1 MNRWWRLAC
10 ALAPLRWLR
19 SVLALVR
26 GVRLHPGAV
35 LISAAGRAV
44 LGRGAVIGPDVC
56 IDLGVRGRIQLGE
69 RSWLAAGT
77 YIETSSRVQIGED
90 STLQRRCSVNGEVR
104 IGRGCIL
111 APDVFISSGT
121 HPFRVAPHLPIREQ
135 ERRLAAGTLSAGAV
149 LDRPVWVQDDC
160 WLGVHAVVCP
170 GVTIGRGSVVGANAV
185 VVHDVPPYSVVAG
198 TPARVIGRRLDW
210 RPPARQCY
218 ERDEDAIYVLD
229 GRSVPGG
236 VALYAGGELVLA
248 VPETATRVTLRG
260 RCDASLALEVGED
273 RITLAAGDCAIEA
286 VASTQCAPAGS
297 RCVML
302 RRLDDSAGVLT
313 IVGLDAQ

>member
-1 MNRWWRLAC
+1 MNRWQRLVC
-10 ALAPLRWLR
+10 TFAPVRWLR
-19 SVLALVR
+19 SALALAR

-44 LGRGAVIGPDVC
+44 LGRGAVIGSGVR
-56 IDLGVRGRIQLGE
+56 IDLGAHGRLHLGQ

-77 YIETSSRVQIGED
+77 CIETGSRIQIGEG

-135 ERRLAAGTLSAGAV
+135 ERRLAAGTLSAASP

-160 WLGVHAVVCP
+160 WIGVHAVVCP

-198 TPARVIGRRLDW
+198 APARLIGRRLDW
-210 RPPARQCY
+210 APPARQRY
-218 ERDEDAIYVLD
+218 EREEDAAYVLD
-229 GRSVPGG
+229 GRLVPGG
-236 VALYAGGELVLA
+236 VALDAAADVVIA
-248 VPETATRVTLRG
+248 VPPHAERVTLLG
-260 RCDASLALEVGED
+260 RADAPVELTVGGARLVLE
-273 RITLAAGDCAIEA
+273 AGDCTIQAA
-286 VASTQCAPAGS
+286 ASTQHAPANS
-297 RCVML
+297 RCVVL
-302 RRLDDSAGVLT
+302 RRLDDSAAVLT
-313 IVGLDAQ
+313 IFGLDAQ